1 MTKWPDTKFK
11 VLLMFKSEGI
21 VNEVPPVT
29 LTFSSFKF
37 CPSEVKSKEGLPLVV
52 LTCKVESVV
61 PFNLPPLEPFTV
73 SFNVKVLL
81 SPIENDPLFK

>member
-1 MTKWPDTKFK
+1 MTTWPATKFK

-21 VNEVPPVT
+21 VKEVPPVT
-29 LTFSSFKF
+29 LTFSSFKL
-37 CPSEVKSKEGLPLVV
+37 CPPEAKSRVGLPLVV

-61 PFNLPPLEPFTV
+61 PFNLPPLDPLTV

-81 SPIENDPLFK
+81 SPMEKEPLFK